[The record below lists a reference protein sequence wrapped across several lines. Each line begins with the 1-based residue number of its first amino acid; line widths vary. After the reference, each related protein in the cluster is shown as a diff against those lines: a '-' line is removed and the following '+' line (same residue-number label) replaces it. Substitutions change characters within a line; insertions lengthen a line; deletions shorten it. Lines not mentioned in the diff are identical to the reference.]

1 MEMNLILLLT
11 MGLLASAILMG
22 LAHAVTVAVARR
34 RIRQIRR

>member
-1 MEMNLILLLT
+1 MDMNLILLLT

-22 LAHAVTVAVARR
+22 LANAVTVAVARR